1 MSGKPRDDA
10 EEGGDSALTTMGSLM
25 EERVRYEAWL
35 QALNARRAETPK
47 HVFTRV
53 HADYTARLE
62 AVVSRLTGQVEALRG
77 ELTTLATRIAT
88 LDEQQHRARD
98 EHAEAELR
106 AHVGELSEEAWQ
118 DFVVQSDATMARLAR
133 QHAQA
138 TEALRRTREFL
149 SDAEK
154 PATPPVSAAPVA
166 PAPAA
171 FEPKP
176 KAAPSAAAAA
186 AAVPAPAATAEVKPK
201 PTASVPTQGTPR
213 LRPLPGREPP
223 ALPAASA
230 PAGTGKAGNF
240 DELAFLSSVVEE
252 PAESGSARDAASA
265 PLASAPHPSTAVPA
279 PAASQ
284 PPRPSAPPP
293 APRPSVA
300 TRNPFAQ
307 RAQDKIVNN
316 DGATGPKIESNKVGG
331 RSPLAGNVSGNNP
344 IVLRDKTNEA
354 AKTLKCGECGA
365 VNYPTE
371 WYCERCGAEL
381 ASL

>member
-10 EEGGDSALTTMGSLM
+10 GEEGDSALTTVGSLM

-35 QALNARRAETPK
+35 EALNARRAETPK

-62 AVVSRLTGQVEALRG
+62 SVVSRLTGQVEALRG

-98 EHAEAELR
+98 ERAEADLR

-118 DFVVQSDATMARLAR
+118 DFVVQSDATVARLAR

-166 PAPAA
+166 PRPAPDAL
-171 FEPKP
+171 EHKL
-176 KAAPSAAAAA
+176 KTAPGVPAAAA
-186 AAVPAPAATAEVKPK
+186 PAPAATAEVKPK

-223 ALPAASA
+223 ALPAAPA
-230 PAGTGKAGNF
+230 PVGTGKGGNF

-252 PAESGSARDAASA
+252 SPESGSARAPASA
-265 PLASAPHPSTAVPA
+265 PPASAP
-279 PAASQ
+279 Q
-284 PPRPSAPPP
+284 PPRPSAPPA

>member
-10 EEGGDSALTTMGSLM
+10 EEGGDSALTTVGSLM

-35 QALNARRAETPK
+35 EALNARRAETPK

-62 AVVSRLTGQVEALRG
+62 SVVSRLTGQVEALRG

-98 EHAEAELR
+98 ERAEAELR

-118 DFVVQSDATMARLAR
+118 DFVVQSDATVARLAR

-138 TEALRRTREFL
+138 PEALRRTREFL

-166 PAPAA
+166 PPPAPTAL
-171 FEPKP
+171 ESKP
-176 KAAPSAAAAA
+176 KAASGAPAA
-186 AAVPAPAATAEVKPK
+186 PAPAATAEVKPK

-223 ALPAASA
+223 AHPVAPA
-230 PAGTGKAGNF
+230 PAGTGKPGNF

-252 PAESGSARDAASA
+252 PTESGSARAAAGAPPASA
-265 PLASAPHPSTAVPA
+265 P
-279 PAASQ
+279 Q

-300 TRNPFAQ
+300 ARNPFAQ
-307 RAQDKIVNN
+307 RAQDTIVNN